1 MKASILTQLQLTGCP
16 ANFRTVCLKASSLG
30 DDHHAVIHSWC
41 PVCKRCVHSPVVQV
55 LVGRFQTPISVEE
68 DGVGDHVSN
77 RGAPTDREVGGA
89 SCDRDI
95 SGRSR
100 FCRTNR
106 NSSGSERS
114 TDCCGVLSLYVGH
127 KTRPRLTRVA

>member
-1 MKASILTQLQLTGCP
+1 M
-16 ANFRTVCLKASSLG
+16 
-30 DDHHAVIHSWC
+30 
-41 PVCKRCVHSPVVQV
+41 
-55 LVGRFQTPISVEE
+55 GRVETPISVEE

-95 SGRSR
+95 RGRSR

-114 TDCCGVLSLYVGH
+114 TDCCGVLSLNVGH